1 MEKKTRVRRSLEER
15 LKEAQEKA
23 RKLKSRSKE
32 KESKAMMQVCKAF
45 FEVAGFTLTEEMV
58 DEIIKTKG
66 EAAKEIAKKV
76 LGKYN

>member
-1 MEKKTRVRRSLEER
+1 MVEKKTRVRRSLEER

-32 KESKAMMQVCKAF
+32 KESKAMMQVCKAI
-45 FEVAGFTLTEEMV
+45 FEVAEFSLTEEMV

-76 LGKYN
+76 LGK

>member
-1 MEKKTRVRRSLEER
+1 MVEKKTRVRRSLEER

-32 KESKAMMQVCKAF
+32 NESKAMMQVCKAI
-45 FEVAGFTLTEEMV
+45 FEVLGFDLTEGMV
-58 DEIIKTKG
+58 DEIIQTKG

-76 LGKYN
+76 LDK